1 MLINTKK
8 YEKTYPKG
16 VTTMARAKKTA
27 AAAALVKEVKQ
38 VNEEVKAEVAA
49 VEEAVE
55 APAKK
60 SAAKKTA
67 EKKPAAKKAAAKAEV
82 KEEVK
87 VEVKEEVKV
96 EAKAEVFIEFGGVQV
111 SVDEIIK
118 NAKLTVGED
127 KDVKIYV
134 KPDESK
140 AYIVAGEESVAMDVY
155 FC

>member
-1 MLINTKK
+1 MPRGKK
-8 YEKTYPKG
+8 
-16 VTTMARAKKTA
+16 A
-27 AAAALVKEVKQ
+27 AAAAAEVKEVK
-38 VNEEVKAEVAA
+38 EEVKAEVAA

-87 VEVKEEVKV
+87 VE
-96 EAKAEVFIEFGGVQV
+96 AKAEVFIEFGGVQV
-111 SVDEIIK
+111 AVDEIVK

>member
-16 VTTMARAKKTA
+16 VTTMARAKKATA
-27 AAAALVKEVKQ
+27 AAAEVKEVK
-38 VNEEVKAEVAA
+38 EEVKAEVAA

-67 EKKPAAKKAAAKAEV
+67 EKKPEAKKAAAKA
-82 KEEVK
+82 
-87 VEVKEEVKV
+87 EVKEEVKV

-127 KDVKIYV
+127 KDIKIYV
-134 KPDESK
+134 KPDES
-140 AYIVAGEESVAMDVY
+140 
-155 FC
+155 

>member
-16 VTTMARAKKTA
+16 VTTMARAKKATA
-27 AAAALVKEVKQ
+27 AAAEVKEVK
-38 VNEEVKAEVAA
+38 EEVKAEVAA

-60 SAAKKTA
+60 
-67 EKKPAAKKAAAKAEV
+67 PAAKKAPAKKAPAKAEKV
-82 KEEVK
+82 EAKEEVK
-87 VEVKEEVKV
+87 AA
-96 EAKAEVFIEFGGVQV
+96 AKAEVFIEFGGVQV
-111 SVDEIIK
+111 AVDEIVK

>member
-1 MLINTKK
+1 MAPRKK
-8 YEKTYPKG
+8 
-16 VTTMARAKKTA
+16 A
-27 AAAALVKEVKQ
+27 AAAAAEVKEVK
-38 VNEEVKAEVAA
+38 EEVKAEVAA

-60 SAAKKTA
+60 PAAKKAT
-67 EKKPAAKKAAAKAEV
+67 AKKAAAKAEKV
-82 KEEVK
+82 EAKEEVK
-87 VEVKEEVKV
+87 AA
-96 EAKAEVFIEFGGVQV
+96 AKAEVFIEFGGVQV
-111 SVDEIIK
+111 AVDEIVK
-118 NAKLTVGED
+118 NAKLTVGEG

>member
-16 VTTMARAKKTA
+16 VTTMARAKKATA
-27 AAAALVKEVKQ
+27 AAAEVKEVK
-38 VNEEVKAEVAA
+38 EEVKAEVAA

>member
-1 MLINTKK
+1 
-8 YEKTYPKG
+8 
-16 VTTMARAKKTA
+16 MARTKKTA
-27 AAAALVKEVKQ
+27 AAAPAEVKEVK
-38 VNEEVKAEVAA
+38 EEVKAEVAA

-60 SAAKKTA
+60 
-67 EKKPAAKKAAAKAEV
+67 PAAKKAPAKKAPAKAEKVEAKEEV

-87 VEVKEEVKV
+87 AA
-96 EAKAEVFIEFGGVQV
+96 AKAEVFIEFGGVQV

-127 KDVKIYV
+127 KDIKIYV

>member
-1 MLINTKK
+1 
-8 YEKTYPKG
+8 
-16 VTTMARAKKTA
+16 MARTKKTA
-27 AAAALVKEVKQ
+27 AAAPAEVKEVK
-38 VNEEVKAEVAA
+38 EEVKAEVAA

-60 SAAKKTA
+60 
-67 EKKPAAKKAAAKAEV
+67 PAAKKAPAKKAPAKAEKV
-82 KEEVK
+82 EAKEEVK
-87 VEVKEEVKV
+87 AA
-96 EAKAEVFIEFGGVQV
+96 AKAEVFIEFGGVQV

>member
-16 VTTMARAKKTA
+16 VTTMARAKKATA
-27 AAAALVKEVKQ
+27 AAAEVKEVK
-38 VNEEVKAEVAA
+38 EEVKAEVAA

-60 SAAKKTA
+60 
-67 EKKPAAKKAAAKAEV
+67 PAAKKAPAKKAHAKAEKV
-82 KEEVK
+82 EAKEEVK
-87 VEVKEEVKV
+87 AAAKAEVKV

-111 SVDEIIK
+111 AVDEIVK

>member
-1 MLINTKK
+1 MFINTKK

-16 VTTMARAKKTA
+16 VTTMARAKKATA
-27 AAAALVKEVKQ
+27 AAAEVKEVK
-38 VNEEVKAEVAA
+38 EEVKAEVAA

-111 SVDEIIK
+111 SVEK
-118 NAKLTVGED
+118 VVA
-127 KDVKIYV
+127 DVKATYGKDAKEIAVYL
-134 KPDESK
+134 KPEESK
-140 AYIVAGEESVAMDVY
+140 AYFVADGESGEMDVF

>member
-1 MLINTKK
+1 
-8 YEKTYPKG
+8 
-16 VTTMARAKKTA
+16 MARAKKTA
-27 AAAALVKEVKQ
+27 AAAAEVKEVK
-38 VNEEVKAEVAA
+38 EEVKAEVAA

>member
-16 VTTMARAKKTA
+16 VTTMARAKKATA
-27 AAAALVKEVKQ
+27 AAAEVKEVK
-38 VNEEVKAEVAA
+38 EEVKAEVAA

-67 EKKPAAKKAAAKAEV
+67 EKKPAAKKAAAKA
-82 KEEVK
+82 
-87 VEVKEEVKV
+87 EVKEEVKV

>member
-16 VTTMARAKKTA
+16 VTTMARAKKATA
-27 AAAALVKEVKQ
+27 AAAEVKEVK
-38 VNEEVKAEVAA
+38 EEVKAEVAA

-67 EKKPAAKKAAAKAEV
+67 EKKPEAKKAAAKA
-82 KEEVK
+82 
-87 VEVKEEVKV
+87 EVKEEVKV

>member
-1 MLINTKK
+1 
-8 YEKTYPKG
+8 
-16 VTTMARAKKTA
+16 MARTKKTA
-27 AAAALVKEVKQ
+27 AAAPVK
-38 VNEEVKAEVAA
+38 EEVKAEVAA

-60 SAAKKTA
+60 
-67 EKKPAAKKAAAKAEV
+67 PAAKKAPAKKAPAKAEKV
-82 KEEVK
+82 EAKEEVK
-87 VEVKEEVKV
+87 AA
-96 EAKAEVFIEFGGVQV
+96 AKAEVFIEFGGVQV
-111 SVDEIIK
+111 AVDEIVK

>member
-1 MLINTKK
+1 
-8 YEKTYPKG
+8 
-16 VTTMARAKKTA
+16 MARAKKTA
-27 AAAALVKEVKQ
+27 AAAPAEVKEVK
-38 VNEEVKAEVAA
+38 EEVKAEVAA

-60 SAAKKTA
+60 
-67 EKKPAAKKAAAKAEV
+67 PAAKKAPAKKAPAKAEKV
-82 KEEVK
+82 EAKEEVK
-87 VEVKEEVKV
+87 AA
-96 EAKAEVFIEFGGVQV
+96 AKAEVFIEFGGVQV
-111 SVDEIIK
+111 AVDEIVK